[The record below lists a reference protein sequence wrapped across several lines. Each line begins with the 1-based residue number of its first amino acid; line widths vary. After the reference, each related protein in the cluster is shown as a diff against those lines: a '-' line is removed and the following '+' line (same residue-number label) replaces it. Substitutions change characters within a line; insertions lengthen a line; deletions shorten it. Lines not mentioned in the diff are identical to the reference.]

1 MSTIASIFDQLDD
14 GKLFALLMII
24 VLALFFGVW
33 IIAYYAHEI
42 VRTRHRERTR
52 REIAAYVAEG
62 SITPDDGARLL
73 AAGNDGDAIE
83 KILAQ
88 VAEGTV
94 KSDDAER
101 LIVLLK
107 AGAKTA

>member
-1 MSTIASIFDQLDD
+1 MPILASIFDKLDD
-14 GKLFALLMII
+14 GKLFALMTFVILAVFLGIWI
-24 VLALFFGVW
+24 V
-33 IIAYYAHEI
+33 AHYTNEV

-62 SITPDDGARLL
+62 SITPDDGTRLL
-73 AAGNDGDAIE
+73 TAGTDGDAIE
-83 KILAQ
+83 KLLAQ